1 MAKTEKCKYLMTKFT
16 VRRNTFQNNA
26 QMRLS
31 WWTLLKKKKCP
42 GKMSIPPQQRNQGL
56 ENCIKYIHHKFPLE

>member
-31 WWTLLKKKKCP
+31 WWTLLKKKSVQAK
-42 GKMSIPPQQRNQGL
+42 
-56 ENCIKYIHHKFPLE
+56 

>member
-31 WWTLLKKKKCP
+31 WWTLLKKKKV
-42 GKMSIPPQQRNQGL
+42 SRQNEHPPSAKESGPREL
-56 ENCIKYIHHKFPLE
+56 YKIHSS